1 MTFYKKNIFDPV
13 AMINETVELGEQWA
27 NDKTAYELL
36 KDTESSL
43 KSDIFERLKN
53 DGHNTT
59 SAEKLIAKDNKFIE
73 HTKQKNIAL
82 KKFLTSQVRYESK
95 KKLDDLLQTDEV
107 NKRHEMKM
115 SRFTPLWSREVFDK
129 FSPNK
134 QELYYY
140 EWKPKD
146 ERQGELL

>member
-1 MTFYKKNIFDPV
+1 MTDKFQFNKRNIFDPV

-27 NDKTAYELL
+27 ENKTAFELL

-43 KSDIFERLKN
+43 KSDIFESLRN

-59 SAEKLIAKDNKFIE
+59 SAEKLIAKDDKYIE
-73 HTKQKNIAL
+73 HIKQKNIAL
-82 KKFLTSQVRYESK
+82 RKFLTSQVRYESK

-115 SRFTPLWSREVFDK
+115 SGLAT
-129 FSPNK
+129 
-134 QELYYY
+134 
-140 EWKPKD
+140 
-146 ERQGELL
+146 

>member
-1 MTFYKKNIFDPV
+1 MTDKFQFNKRNNFDPV

-27 NDKTAYELL
+27 NDKTAFELL

-43 KSDIFERLKN
+43 KSDIFESLRN

-59 SAEKLIAKDNKFIE
+59 SAEKLIAKDDKYIE
-73 HTKQKNIAL
+73 HIKQKNIAL
-82 KKFLTSQVRYESK
+82 RKFLTSQVRYESK

-115 SRFTPLWSREVFDK
+115 SGYQT
-129 FSPNK
+129 
-134 QELYYY
+134 
-140 EWKPKD
+140 
-146 ERQGELL
+146 

>member
-1 MTFYKKNIFDPV
+1 MTDKFQFNKRNIFDPV

-27 NDKTAYELL
+27 NDKTAFELL

-43 KSDIFERLKN
+43 KSDIFESLRN

-59 SAEKLIAKDNKFIE
+59 SAEKLIAKDDKYIE
-73 HTKQKNIAL
+73 HIKQKNLAL

-115 SRFTPLWSREVFDK
+115 SGYQT
-129 FSPNK
+129 
-134 QELYYY
+134 
-140 EWKPKD
+140 
-146 ERQGELL
+146 

>member
-1 MTFYKKNIFDPV
+1 MTDKFQFNKRNIFDPV

-27 NDKTAYELL
+27 NDKTAFELL

-43 KSDIFERLKN
+43 KSDIFESLRD

-59 SAEKLIAKDNKFIE
+59 SAEKLIAKDDKYIE
-73 HTKQKNIAL
+73 HIKQKNLAL

-115 SRFTPLWSREVFDK
+115 SGYQT
-129 FSPNK
+129 
-134 QELYYY
+134 
-140 EWKPKD
+140 
-146 ERQGELL
+146 

>member
-1 MTFYKKNIFDPV
+1 MTFYKNDIFDPV
-13 AMINETVELGEQWA
+13 KMMNETVALGKEWA

-43 KSDIFERLKN
+43 KSEIFERLKN
-53 DGHNTT
+53 EGHNTT
-59 SAEKLIAKDNKFIE
+59 SAEKLIAKDSKFIE
-73 HTKQKNIAL
+73 HIKQKNIAL

-115 SRFTPLWSREVFDK
+115 SGYQT
-129 FSPNK
+129 
-134 QELYYY
+134 
-140 EWKPKD
+140 
-146 ERQGELL
+146 

>member
-1 MTFYKKNIFDPV
+1 MTDKFQFNKRNIFDPV

-27 NDKTAYELL
+27 NDKTAFELL

-43 KSDIFERLKN
+43 KSDIFESLRN

-59 SAEKLIAKDNKFIE
+59 SAEKLIAKDDKYIE
-73 HTKQKNIAL
+73 HIKQKNLAL
-82 KKFLTSQVRYESK
+82 RKFLTSQVRYESK

-115 SRFTPLWSREVFDK
+115 SGYQT
-129 FSPNK
+129 
-134 QELYYY
+134 
-140 EWKPKD
+140 
-146 ERQGELL
+146 

>member
-13 AMINETVELGEQWA
+13 DMMNETVALGMEWA

-43 KSDIFERLKN
+43 KSEIFERLKN
-53 DGHNTT
+53 EGHNTT
-59 SAEKLIAKDNKFIE
+59 SAEKLIAKDSKFIE
-73 HTKQKNIAL
+73 HIKQKNRAL
-82 KKFLTSQVRYESK
+82 KYFLTSQVRYESK

-115 SRFTPLWSREVFDK
+115 SGYQT
-129 FSPNK
+129 
-134 QELYYY
+134 
-140 EWKPKD
+140 
-146 ERQGELL
+146 

>member
-1 MTFYKKNIFDPV
+1 MTDKFQFNKRNIFDPV

-27 NDKTAYELL
+27 NDKTAFELL

-43 KSDIFERLKN
+43 KSDIFESLRN

-59 SAEKLIAKDNKFIE
+59 SAEKLIAKDDKYIE
-73 HTKQKNIAL
+73 HIKQKNIAL
-82 KKFLTSQVRYESK
+82 RKFLTSQVRYESK

-115 SRFTPLWSREVFDK
+115 SGYQT
-129 FSPNK
+129 
-134 QELYYY
+134 
-140 EWKPKD
+140 
-146 ERQGELL
+146 

>member
-1 MTFYKKNIFDPV
+1 MTFYKKSIFDPV
-13 AMINETVELGEQWA
+13 AMINETVALGEQWA

-43 KSDIFERLKN
+43 KSDIFEALKN

-82 KKFLTSQVRYESK
+82 RKFLTSQVRYESK

-115 SRFTPLWSREVFDK
+115 SGYQT
-129 FSPNK
+129 
-134 QELYYY
+134 
-140 EWKPKD
+140 
-146 ERQGELL
+146 

>member
-1 MTFYKKNIFDPV
+1 MTFYKKNNFDPV
-13 AMINETVELGEQWA
+13 AMINETVALGEQWA

-43 KSDIFERLKN
+43 KSDIFETLKN

-82 KKFLTSQVRYESK
+82 RKFLTSQVRYESK

-115 SRFTPLWSREVFDK
+115 SGYQT
-129 FSPNK
+129 
-134 QELYYY
+134 
-140 EWKPKD
+140 
-146 ERQGELL
+146 

>member
-1 MTFYKKNIFDPV
+1 MTFYKRNIFDPV
-13 AMINETVELGEQWA
+13 AMINETVALGEQWA

-43 KSDIFERLKN
+43 KSDIFEALKN

-59 SAEKLIAKDNKFIE
+59 SAEKLIAKDSKFIE

-107 NKRHEMKM
+107 NKRHEMKI
-115 SRFTPLWSREVFDK
+115 SWY
-129 FSPNK
+129 
-134 QELYYY
+134 QA
-140 EWKPKD
+140 
-146 ERQGELL
+146 